1 MSWWGKLIGGAFG
14 YMLGGPIGALLGAA
28 LGHQFDKGV
37 SQYGTWEGYVS
48 NGGRERTQTAFFTS
62 LFSVMGHLAKSD
74 GRVSEDEIA
83 MARAMMQQMQL
94 TDEQSQVAIRLFN
107 EGKSEGF
114 DLDGVLAQ
122 FREECHRRRSLVQM
136 FMELLLHA
144 AYADGKL
151 HPNEQH
157 LLEHISDKL
166 GFTRI
171 QFQQLEAMV
180 RAQRSFHQ
188 GGRAGG
194 YQQSRTEPRRDVL
207 KEAYQVIGITESATD
222 AEVKKAYR
230 RLMNQHHPDKL
241 VAKGMP
247 EEMVKLATEK
257 SQEIRAAY
265 DTIRDARG
273 MKS

>member
-1 MSWWGKLIGGAFG
+1 MSWWGKVVGGAFG

-28 LGHQFDKGV
+28 FGHQFDRGL

-48 NGGRERTQTAFFTS
+48 QGGRERTQTAFFTA

-74 GRVSEDEIA
+74 GRVTEDEIA
-83 MARAMMQQMQL
+83 MAKAMMQQMQL
-94 TDEQSQVAIRLFN
+94 NDEQAKVAIRLFN
-107 EGKSEGF
+107 EGKADGF

-122 FREECHRRRSLVQM
+122 FRQECQRRRSLVQM
-136 FMELLLHA
+136 FMELLIHA
-144 AYADGKL
+144 AYADGKM
-151 HPNEQH
+151 HPNEKH
-157 LLEHISDKL
+157 LLEHVSDTL
-166 GFTRI
+166 GFTRL
-171 QFQQLEAMV
+171 QFRQLEAMV
-180 RAQRSFHQ
+180 KAQRTFQQ

-194 YQQSRTEPRRDVL
+194 YQQSRTESRHDVL
-207 KEAYQVIGITESATD
+207 AEAYQVIGVAASATD

-273 MKS
+273 MN